1 MSLKGKLVMIEIVGC
16 LHAAVLVSRL
26 DRSIEFY
33 EGILGLSRID
43 RSLNYPGAW
52 YQIGDVQVHLIE
64 DVNYQAPK
72 IDLLKSTRN
81 PHIALGVRDL
91 TAAKEQLLAANCIV
105 KMSNS
110 GRAALFTQDP
120 DGNAIELIEHLT

>member
-1 MSLKGKLVMIEIVGC
+1 MLEIVGC
-16 LHAAVLVSRL
+16 LHVAVLVSNL
-26 DRSIEFY
+26 ERSIEFY
-33 EGILGLSRID
+33 EGILGLSQID

-52 YQIGDVQVHLIE
+52 YQIGDVQIHLIE
-64 DVNYQAPK
+64 DVDYHSSK

-81 PHIALGVRDL
+81 PHLALGVRDL
-91 TAAKEQLLAANCIV
+91 TVAKEQLLAANCVV

-120 DGNAIELIEHLT
+120 DGNAIELIEHLQQS

>member
-1 MSLKGKLVMIEIVGC
+1 MMEIVAC
-16 LHAAVLVSRL
+16 LHAAVLVSNL
-26 DRSIEFY
+26 EKSIEFY

-52 YQIGDVQVHLIE
+52 YQIGDVQIHLIE
-64 DVNYQAPK
+64 DINYPSPS
-72 IDLLKSTRN
+72 IDLIQSTRN

-91 TAAKEQLLAANCIV
+91 TAAKQQLLAAKCIV

-120 DGNAIELIEHLT
+120 DGNAIELLEHLV